1 MNSCETYIKHLERL
15 VLAECSTY
23 REVNGTRNME
33 KTKCIINSGSKS
45 SNYKEKDLRR
55 NKKLIVIDFID
66 FVSSMILRLYPTL
79 NT

>member
-1 MNSCETYIKHLERL
+1 
-15 VLAECSTY
+15 
-23 REVNGTRNME
+23 ME
-33 KTKCIINSGSKS
+33 KTKFIINSGSKS